1 MRCKNP
7 ECLRTMRSP
16 SDKTKETGFCG
27 DCRKT
32 KEIQDEIRQKMVIKI
47 KPKGRRKAK
56 FTAIE
61 KFEESLKNNPEYNKF
76 INMFRDSEKI
86 SVKSM

>member
-1 MRCKNP
+1 
-7 ECLRTMRSP
+7 MRSP

-32 KEIQDEIRQKMVIKI
+32 KEIQDEIRQKMVIKM
-47 KPKGRRKAK
+47 KPKGRSKAK

-61 KFEESLKNNPEYNKF
+61 KFEESLKANTEYRDF
-76 INMFRDSEKI
+76 INMFRNMEKV